1 MNSNTPDLL
10 SDRSDVIRSKH
21 AYGVW
26 FGIALGF
33 TFSIFAWGI
42 DAYRLDQVNGFY
54 PWLKFLGG
62 AIPCTILGGLAG
74 WLTAKLDKPLF
85 GLLVWAVVASIF
97 AWLTVSL
104 PLQIA
109 PRILG
114 ILDPEIKDL
123 LHYSYQ
129 SEAFTPRFGMAYV
142 WLAIFVSIA
151 GLLQIPLS
159 DSAVFSTS
167 FFGKISPM
175 LVTLVLMAI
184 CGIIVDNLNNEP
196 LRAPITALNSTIQ
209 FSVDNQGKE
218 IDPKIYRQLHLGALR
233 ATSDLITPERKFIVS
248 GYDLLLEDVQILTR
262 FEDAWVECKL
272 ISNQLISCEQV
283 GGAR

>member
-1 MNSNTPDLL
+1 MNSNIPALIPA
-10 SDRSDVIRSKH
+10 RSDIVRSKH

-54 PWLKFLGG
+54 PWLKFFGG
-62 AIPCTILGGLAG
+62 AIPCIILGGFAG

-104 PLQIA
+104 PLQIT
-109 PRILG
+109 PRILSF
-114 ILDPEIKDL
+114 IEPEITTL
-123 LHYSYQ
+123 LHYNYQ
-129 SEAFTPRFGMAYV
+129 PEAFAPRFGMAYV

-196 LRAPITALNSTIQ
+196 LRAPVTALNSTIQ
-209 FSVDNQGKE
+209 FSIDNQGKE
-218 IDPKIYRQLHLGALR
+218 IDSKTSRQMHLGALR
-233 ATSDLITPERKFIVS
+233 TVGDLITPERKFIVS
-248 GYDLLLEDVQILTR
+248 GYDLFLEDVQVLVR
-262 FEDAWVECKL
+262 FEKDWIECGL
-272 ISNQLISCEQV
+272 IANQLISCKQV